1 MQRRNGL
8 FWGIA
13 LLTLGVLFL
22 ARRAGWLDVNWHSL
36 VDLWPL
42 LLILA
47 GVNLILERRGNSAAF
62 ITTVM
67 LAVAV
72 PTTLFGFLSHD
83 RDQDGFSMNWQDDDE
98 GDNESDNGS
107 DNDQDDGDN
116 TNDDQDDEDNN
127 NDDQNNED
135 AYRSEREQR
144 NTVDGTVK
152 TSSFVESMA
161 PATRE
166 AIFKLAGGAGRF
178 IISDPTTELIK
189 ADTKLSIGTYSMSV
203 DRNETTHIPTI
214 ELKPTEENQRFNLK
228 DGNYENRVTVHLNN
242 TPVWTMDVA
251 LGAGQGDLDLSTYA
265 VKSLKIAAGAAEIDL
280 KLGAKAD
287 QADVKMDVGAASVTV
302 HVPKEVG
309 CRVKKDGA
317 LNLEQLDDF
326 TDVGGGE
333 FLSPGYEAAQKK
345 MTIRFDGGISRLKV
359 VRY

>member
-47 GVNLILERRGNSAAF
+47 GVNLILERRGNPAAF

-72 PTTLFGFLSHD
+72 PTVLFGFMSHD
-83 RDQDGFSMNWQDDDE
+83 RDRDGFSMNWQDDDDE
-98 GDNESDNGS
+98 EESDNGS
-107 DNDQDDGDN
+107 DN
-116 TNDDQDDEDNN
+116 NDDQEEEDTN
-127 NDDQNNED
+127 NDEQDNED

-144 NTVDGTVK
+144 NPDDGTVK
-152 TSSFVESMA
+152 TSSFMESMA
-161 PATRE
+161 PDTRE
-166 AIFKLAGGAGRF
+166 AVFKLAGGAGQF
-178 IISDPTTELIK
+178 IISEPTTELIK
-189 ADTKLSIGTYSMSV
+189 ADTKQSIGTYSMSV
-203 DRNETTHIPTI
+203 DRNETTRIPTI

-242 TPVWTMDVA
+242 TPIWTMDVA
-251 LGAGQGDLDLSTYA
+251 LGAGQGNLDLSDYA

-287 QADVKMDVGAASVTV
+287 QSDIKMDVGAASVTV

-333 FLSPGYEAAQKK
+333 FLSPGYEAATKK